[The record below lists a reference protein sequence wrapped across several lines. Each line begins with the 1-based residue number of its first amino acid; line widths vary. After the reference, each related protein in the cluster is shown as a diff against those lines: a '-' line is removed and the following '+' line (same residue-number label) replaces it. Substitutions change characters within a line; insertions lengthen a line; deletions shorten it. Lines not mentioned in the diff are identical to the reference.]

1 MIPRRI
7 LAALLIALAAATPAL
22 SPRIASAQASPPAS
36 ATTPTGPA
44 MRTAIFA
51 GGCFWCMEGPFE
63 ALDGVGD
70 VVSGYSG
77 GRLVNPTYE
86 DVGRG
91 GTGHAEVVRVTYDP
105 RKVSYQVLLDVY
117 WRNVDPFDAGGQFCD
132 RGDSYR
138 SEIFVATAE
147 ERQLAEASKSALEK
161 RFGKAIATRI
171 TAAAPFYAA
180 EDYHQDYHRRNPVRY
195 KFYRGGCGRDAR
207 LEAVWGREA
216 RGENLSPPPPL
227 KR

>member
-1 MIPRRI
+1 MIFRRM
-7 LAALLIALAAATPAL
+7 LSALLVALATAAPTL
-22 SPRIASAQASPPAS
+22 SPSVAAAQPSPPGNA
-36 ATTPTGPA
+36 P

-63 ALDGVGD
+63 ALDGVGE
-70 VVSGYSG
+70 VLSGYSG
-77 GRLVNPTYE
+77 GQLANPTYE

-132 RGDSYR
+132 RGESYR
-138 SEIFVATAE
+138 SEIFVATPE
-147 ERQLAEASKSALEK
+147 ERQLAEASKAALER
-161 RFGKAIATRI
+161 RFGKGIATRI

-180 EDYHQDYHRRNPVRY
+180 EDYHQDYHVKNPLRY

-207 LEAVWGREA
+207 LEAVWGKEA
-216 RGENLSPPPPL
+216 RGENLSPAPAR